1 MKVLTNLPNMLTIFR
16 VAVVPLLVV
25 LFYIGGPAAIWTA
38 VAVFALA
45 GASDYLDG
53 YFARTM
59 KQTSDFGRFLD
70 PIADKL
76 IVIVSLMLVIAFG
89 HLEGYWVL
97 AAIIIVMRE
106 IAVSG
111 LREFLGPYNI
121 TVPVTKLA
129 KWKTTVQ
136 MLFLGFLIAG
146 DYGPSLVPYAK
157 EIGHYGLVLAAV
169 ITVITGWDYMKNGYK
184 TVKELDR

>member
-1 MKVLTNLPNMLTIFR
+1 MLTNLPNMLTIFR
-16 VAVVPLLVV
+16 VVVVPLLVV
-25 LFYIGGPAAIWTA
+25 LFYIGGATAIWTA
-38 VAVFALA
+38 VVIFALA

-76 IVIVSLMLVIAFG
+76 IVIVSLMLVIGFG
-89 HLEGYWVL
+89 HLQGYWIL
-97 AAIIIVMRE
+97 AAIIIVARE
-106 IAVSG
+106 IMVSG
-111 LREFLGPYNI
+111 LREFLGPYKI

-146 DYGPSLVPYAK
+146 PYGPTLVPYAE
-157 EIGHYGLVLAAV
+157 EIGRYGLVLAAIV
-169 ITVITGWDYMKNGYK
+169 TVITGWDYMKSGYK
-184 TVKELDR
+184 TVKELDS